1 MREPVIPGWAEEQTP
16 TPFLYHKLTYF
27 LTTNCRLWGV
37 GAIKIFN
44 MDISIIVSVLGCFV
58 AFLSLG
64 VSMWQNSL
72 HKRAMKTDLLTKYS
86 VRHRVDKDINLV
98 FKYIEQEDGINFNR
112 KVRIPDSH
120 QIIMFL
126 TYFEDLELLI
136 RAKAIDEDIVSYMF
150 YDYLLSFDKIKSR
163 WKDIDYRT
171 DKWKIYHE
179 FYARMK
185 RIRGDKNNN
194 NK

>member
-1 MREPVIPGWAEEQTP
+1 
-16 TPFLYHKLTYF
+16 
-27 LTTNCRLWGV
+27 
-37 GAIKIFN
+37 